1 MKWALKAIFLTH
13 YTINCFN
20 VPAIIIDIEAWGQ
33 FAECKESQIDIVCR
47 ICLMWMNLEIIS
59 SISSRITSEWAV
71 RPGNIETSHRASPRC
86 GASPECPAMS
96 PCPHDADHDP
106 RPLPGP
112 TMVTCDGWPLRWWW
126 GQNNHNICQ
135 NNGNKIWEFRLPCW
149 RHNEYFEY
157 FTFPLNQFCTQ
168 CNEKSD
174 NNDLT
179 QVKCPQT
186 TNIWWRFPIITNELL
201 QLQKI

>member
-71 RPGNIETSHRASPRC
+71 RPGNIETSHQDQSQVRGQCRVSRPCHTVPMMLTMIPGHYRGRQWWHVTSDLC
-86 GASPECPAMS
+86 G
-96 PCPHDADHDP
+96 D
-106 RPLPGP
+106 
-112 TMVTCDGWPLRWWW
+112 
-126 GQNNHNICQ
+126 
-135 NNGNKIWEFRLPCW
+135 NGVR
-149 RHNEYFEY
+149 
-157 FTFPLNQFCTQ
+157 
-168 CNEKSD
+168 
-174 NNDLT
+174 
-179 QVKCPQT
+179 
-186 TNIWWRFPIITNELL
+186 IITTFARIMVIKYGNLGFHAEDTMNTLNISL
-201 QLQKI
+201 FC